1 MIHRHECADLK
12 RAFLV
17 KPYQGASPE
26 SAKYLFVGLDANY
39 NKDVADSEIFATLL
53 EYLDDGVAFWKRTRV
68 HHPFLLPKYTGD
80 GKFYHRSFAKIGFL
94 SEDANKVCFVE
105 LTDVPTFGQSKLA
118 LSDLNPDHLQRL
130 NLAIVSGVAKFTF
143 IPDRVGK
150 LMKASGAFPWMSAAP
165 QVDGESALKIWYRD
179 GERTVSWHYHL
190 SVYGKCERDK
200 SRQLAAMRAL
210 VAREEGRA
218 EMRATDNA

>member
-1 MIHRHECADLK
+1 
-12 RAFLV
+12 
-17 KPYQGASPE
+17 
-26 SAKYLFVGLDANY
+26 
-39 NKDVADSEIFATLL
+39 
-53 EYLDDGVAFWKRTRV
+53 
-68 HHPFLLPKYTGD
+68 
-80 GKFYHRSFAKIGFL
+80 
-94 SEDANKVCFVE
+94 
-105 LTDVPTFGQSKLA
+105 
-118 LSDLNPDHLQRL
+118 LQRL